1 MDWQTHKKLL
11 LKKPG
16 FALEYQALEPEF
28 QIARSVI
35 EARIARGLTQKQLAA
50 QLGTKQSVI
59 SRLESG
65 QTATSITFLKR
76 LASVLETTLTISISH

>member
-1 MDWQTHKKLL
+1 MDWQTHKRLL

-16 FALEYQALEPEF
+16 FAREYQALEPEF

-35 EARIARGLTQKQLAA
+35 EARIARGMTQKQLALE
-50 QLGTKQSVI
+50 LGTKQSVI

-65 QTATSITFLKR
+65 QTATSITMLKR
-76 LASVLETTLTISISH
+76 LALVLQTTFTISISA